1 MVVVSVQ
8 FDHWE
13 LLLKRT
19 RPRLFGFAT
28 IVVRIPSVLLCHYLD
43 HLAVVR
49 TVLFRVGLVPT
60 WWITQGHC
68 SLTTDLLPF
77 VNIGITVTINGSI
90 SINKDMMISLR
101 VLYTLRQGLLLVVV
115 SEDELLCGASRS
127 GRSLPSIHRCDRI
140 ARPIDATDLILRMA

>member
-49 TVLFRVGLVPT
+49 AVLFRVGLVPT
-60 WWITQGHC
+60 
-68 SLTTDLLPF
+68 S
-77 VNIGITVTINGSI
+77 VN
-90 SINKDMMISLR
+90 
-101 VLYTLRQGLLLVVV
+101 Q
-115 SEDELLCGASRS
+115 
-127 GRSLPSIHRCDRI
+127 HRRPDRLG
-140 ARPIDATDLILRMA
+140 P